1 MGASVLIINIPEFET
16 KIMITGLIND
26 SRDPQSILTT
36 IRREFDE
43 ATIQFV
49 DLDKTVGHRHILLAT
64 YNALK
69 SYSLERMISRSLAVE
84 ILLYI
89 SAERQIT
96 DAFARIGVNTATKR
110 IGIIATSSSD
120 EIFPL
125 IKEHLAKSFDEDCN
139 DELLDEWT
147 EERCERVRET
157 FGLSDKE
164 IATVTRRGDSNQQ
177 SIQRLTIEKSAL
189 LIVRR

>member
-1 MGASVLIINIPEFET
+1 MGASVLIFDIPEFET
-16 KIMITGLIND
+16 KIMITALINHNL
-26 SRDPQSILTT
+26 DPQSILTS

-49 DLDKTVGHRHILLAT
+49 DLEKTVGHRHVLLAS

-69 SYSLERMISRSLAVE
+69 SWSLDRMISRSLAVE

-96 DAFARIGVNTATKR
+96 DAIARIGVNTATKR
-110 IGIIATSSSD
+110 IGVIATSSSD
-120 EIFPL
+120 EIFPS
-125 IKEHLAKSFDEDCN
+125 IKEHLAKSFNEDCN

-147 EERCERVRET
+147 EERCKRVRET
-157 FGLSDKE
+157 FGISDKE
-164 IATVTRRGDSNQQ
+164 IETVTRSGDSIQQ

-189 LIVRR
+189 LIVRK